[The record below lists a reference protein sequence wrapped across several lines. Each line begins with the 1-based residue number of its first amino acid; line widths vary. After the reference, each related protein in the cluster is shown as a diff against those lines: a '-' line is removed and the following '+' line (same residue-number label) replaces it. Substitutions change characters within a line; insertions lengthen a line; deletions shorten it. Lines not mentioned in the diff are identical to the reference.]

1 MLRIH
6 NLHAS
11 IEGNEIL
18 KGIQLDVQPG
28 EVHAIMGPN
37 GSGKST
43 LSNVIAGR
51 EEYEVTAGTI
61 DFLGHNL
68 LDLAPEERAQAGVF
82 LSFQYPVEIPGVSV
96 SNFIK
101 TSLNEIR
108 KARGQEPLEA
118 KELLKRMRDKME
130 LLEMNKGFLSRSLN
144 EGFSG
149 GEKKRNEIF
158 QMAMMEPK
166 LAILDETDSGLDI
179 DALRIVANGVNKL
192 RNKDNA
198 VVVITHYQRLLD
210 YIVPDYVHVLYNGK
224 IIKSGTKDLALELE
238 EKGYDWLKKE
248 AVAS

>member
-1 MLRIH
+1 MLTIR

-11 IEGNEIL
+11 IEDKEIL
-18 KGIQLDVQPG
+18 NGINLEVKAG

-43 LSNVIAGR
+43 LSAVIAGK
-51 EEYEVTAGTI
+51 EEYEVTDGAI
-61 DFLGHNL
+61 FLEGE
-68 LDLAPEERAQAGVF
+68 DIGELAPEERAHKGIF

-96 SNFIK
+96 TNFMK
-101 TSLNEIR
+101 TAINETHKAKGLDEMPANEMLKLIR
-108 KARGQEPLEA
+108 EKS
-118 KELLKRMRDKME
+118 E
-130 LLEMNKGFLSRSLN
+130 LLEIDRKFLSRSLN

-158 QMAMMEPK
+158 QMAMLEPK

-192 RNKDNA
+192 RSKDNA

-210 YIVPDYVHVLYNGK
+210 YIVPDFVHVLYNGK
-224 IIKSGTKDLALELE
+224 IVKSGGKELAYELE
-238 EKGYDWLKKE
+238 EKGYDWIKSE
-248 AVAS
+248 N